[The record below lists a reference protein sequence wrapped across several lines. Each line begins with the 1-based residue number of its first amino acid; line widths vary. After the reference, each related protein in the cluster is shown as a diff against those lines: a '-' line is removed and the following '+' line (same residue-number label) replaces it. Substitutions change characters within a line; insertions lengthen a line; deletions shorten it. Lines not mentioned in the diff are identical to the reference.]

1 MSDDQL
7 LAALKAAA
15 RRDTPPQELGARVLE
30 HVAYRARLEAPLRS
44 QHSRHWRRAL
54 GGVATIGIAAAAWF
68 WVRLPESA
76 PRILAE
82 QPGAASTQASR
93 RPGSATASASAPPVV
108 DPCRVRV
115 AAPGRAPLVDDFED
129 GDDELSPVEQR
140 AGFWRWARESD
151 APGTAPALLPVP
163 RPDASARNRL
173 ALHAKGGQL
182 YDWGATIEVSFRP
195 PCYDA
200 TAYQGLALAARGP
213 GRIYVSL
220 REVDVIPAFEGGICQ
235 ADCYNSHVAKLEL
248 GRDFRNYEV
257 RWAELRQRGIGRPP
271 LDPSRLH
278 SIAIMIRPE
287 DTPYDVWLDDVRFVP
302 REP

>member
-1 MSDDQL
+1 MSDEQL
-7 LAALKAAA
+7 IAELKAAA
-15 RRDTPPQELGARVLE
+15 RRDAAPPELGARVLE
-30 HVAYRARLEAPLRS
+30 HVAYRARLEAPLRR
-44 QHSRHWRRAL
+44 QHGRHWRRAF
-54 GGVATIGIAAAAWF
+54 GGLATIGIAAAAWV
-68 WVRLPESA
+68 WVRLPDSA

-93 RPGSATASASAPPVV
+93 PSRSASASAQPVA
-108 DPCRVRV
+108 DPCRARV
-115 AAPGRAPLVDDFED
+115 AASGAAPLVDDFED
-129 GDDELSPVEQR
+129 GDDVLAAFEQR

-220 REVDVIPAFEGGICQ
+220 REVDVIPGFEGGTCQ

-248 GRDFRNYEV
+248 GRDFRSYEV
-257 RWAELRQRGIGRPP
+257 RWTELRQRGIGRPA

-278 SIAIMIRPE
+278 SIAIMVRPE
-287 DTPYDVWLDDVRFVP
+287 DTPYDVWLDDVRFLP
-302 REP
+302 KEP

>member
-7 LAALKAAA
+7 IATLKAAA
-15 RRDTPPQELGARVLE
+15 RRDAPPHELGARVLD
-30 HVAYRARLEAPLRS
+30 HIAYRAGLVQPLHELR
-44 QHSRHWRRAL
+44 RRRWRRGLSA
-54 GGVATIGIAAAAWF
+54 VATVGLAAAVWL
-68 WVRLPESA
+68 WMRLPAPA

-82 QPGAASTQASR
+82 HPDAPSTRAAPPAV
-93 RPGSATASASAPPVV
+93 SASARPIV
-108 DPCRVRV
+108 DPCRARV

-129 GDDELSPVEQR
+129 GDDVLAPVEER

-182 YDWGATIEVSFRP
+182 YDWGATIEVGFRP

-220 REVDVIPAFEGGICQ
+220 REVGVIPVFEGGTCE
-235 ADCYNSHVAKLEL
+235 ADCYNSHVAKIEL
-248 GRDFRNYEV
+248 SRDWRSYEV
-257 RWAELRQRGIGRPP
+257 RWVELRQRGIGRPP
-271 LDPSRLH
+271 LDAGRLH

>member
-1 MSDDQL
+1 MSDEQL
-7 LAALKAAA
+7 IAALKAAA
-15 RRDTPPQELGARVLE
+15 RRDAAPPELGVRVLE

-82 QPGAASTQASR
+82 QPGAASTQALR
-93 RPGSATASASAPPVV
+93 RPGSASPSASAAPIV
-108 DPCRVRV
+108 DPCRARV

-129 GDDELSPVEQR
+129 GDDVLAPLEQR

-182 YDWGATIEVSFRP
+182 YDWGATIEVNFRP

-200 TAYQGLALAARGP
+200 TRYQGLALAARGP

-220 REVDVIPAFEGGICQ
+220 REVDVIPAFEGGTCQ

-248 GRDFRNYEV
+248 GRDWRSYKV

-271 LDPSRLH
+271 LDASRLH
-278 SIAIMIRPE
+278 SIAIMVRPE
-287 DTPYDVWLDDVRFVP
+287 DTPYDVWLDDVRFIP

>member
-7 LAALKAAA
+7 IATLKAAA
-15 RRDTPPQELGARVLE
+15 RQDTPPQELGARVLE
-30 HVAYRARLEAPLRS
+30 HVAYRARLVAPLREE
-44 QHSRHWRRAL
+44 RRRLWRRAL
-54 GGVATIGIAAAAWF
+54 GGVVTVGIAAGFWL
-68 WVRLPESA
+68 WVRLPEPA

-82 QPGAASTQASR
+82 HPGAASERASR
-93 RPGSATASASAPPVV
+93 AAASATVSAPPVV
-108 DPCRVRV
+108 DPCRGSVV
-115 AAPGRAPLVDDFED
+115 APGKAPLVDDFED
-129 GDDELSPVEQR
+129 GDDVLAPVEQR
-140 AGFWRWARESD
+140 AGFWRWARETD

-173 ALHAKGGQL
+173 ALHTKGGQL

-248 GRDFRNYEV
+248 GRDWRSYEV
-257 RWAELRQRGIGRPP
+257 RWADLRQRGIGRPP